1 MPRLHD
7 TIIDDRKEGYKEGD
21 HYKYFYRR
29 DHAADRNLSANDP
42 VKKSSKRFLY
52 LTYGGLLRCLYVSRS
67 KNADKFQ
74 QWATDILFTHQF
86 GSTADR
92 QKLASKLTGATSQVV
107 KEFCKTSSV
116 PISCIY
122 LFTLGTAKDLRDSM
136 KINEKYNDEMI
147 ICKYG
152 KTDDLDRRTKEH
164 MKTYG
169 SIKGCHLTLQ
179 YHSYIDKKY
188 IQKAETY
195 IENQLT
201 NKVEYMNH
209 TELVA
214 IDKKTLIKKIKDH
227 YKVMQVTYAGN
238 IEQLYY
244 KINELEHKLNLE
256 KANTII
262 EKEKINA
269 EKEKFN
275 VEREK
280 HNTEKERLIA
290 EISLKDS
297 EMKTLRLQ
305 HELEIMKLQYST
317 GTKKTKN

>member
-1 MPRLHD
+1 M
-7 TIIDDRKEGYKEGD
+7 
-21 HYKYFYRR
+21 
-29 DHAADRNLSANDP
+29 
-42 VKKSSKRFLY
+42 
-52 LTYGGLLRCLYVSRS
+52 CVSRS
-67 KNADKFQ
+67 KNANKFQ
-74 QWATDILFTHQF
+74 QWAADILFTHQF

-92 QKLASKLTGATSQVV
+92 QTLASRLTGATSQVV

-116 PISCIY
+116 PISCVY
-122 LFTLGTAKDLRDSM
+122 LFTLGTAKTLRKSM
-136 KINEKYNDEMI
+136 KIDEKYDDEMI

-169 SIKGCHLTLQ
+169 SIKGCQLILQ
-179 YHSYIDKKY
+179 YHSYIDPKY
-188 IQKAETY
+188 TRKAETY
-195 IENQLT
+195 IENQLI
-201 NKVEYMNH
+201 NRVEYMNH

-214 IDKKTLIKKIKDH
+214 IDKKTLTKKVKDH
-227 YKVMQVTYAGN
+227 FIVMQVTYAGN

-262 EKEKINA
+262 EKEKLNVEKEKFNVEKEKFNV

-280 HNTEKERLIA
+280 LKS
-290 EISLKDS
+290 EIIVKNGEIENLKL
-297 EMKTLRLQ
+297 K
-305 HELEIMKLQYST
+305 HELEMTKLKMK
-317 GTKKTKN
+317 KK